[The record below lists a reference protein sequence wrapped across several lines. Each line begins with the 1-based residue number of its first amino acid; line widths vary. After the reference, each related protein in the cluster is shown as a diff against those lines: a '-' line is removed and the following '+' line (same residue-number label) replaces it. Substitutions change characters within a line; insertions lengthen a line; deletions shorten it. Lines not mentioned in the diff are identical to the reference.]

1 MRPNLKPCKIGVGC
15 PIVTIWGVVSQWG
28 LICSVKIPKFDYVL
42 WSLLFPGW
50 FTYYIRILLVMLV
63 VSQLQ
68 YSPMLWWFHSPNPS
82 KFVWWKPLILVPNIA
97 KIIQNHPK
105 SKKNSLF
112 ANPSPLRTCPARCS
126 PPPVLARRPA
136 APSAASAAGSGSWTS
151 LPGSPG
157 SVGWRGAKVSL
168 EPREYYRIL

>member
-1 MRPNLKPCKIGVGC
+1 VRPNLKPGKIGVGC

-68 YSPMLWWFHSPNPS
+68 YSPMLWWFHSPNTS

-105 SKKNSLF
+105 SKKKKFCLLTP
-112 ANPSPLRTCPARCS
+112 APWGPARLGQ
-126 PPPVLARRPA
+126 VLSTSSARA
-136 APSAASAAGSGSWTS
+136 APRGTFCGFGSRLRKLDKFAWIAWVRWIKG
-151 LPGSPG
+151 G
-157 SVGWRGAKVSL
+157 
-168 EPREYYRIL
+168 